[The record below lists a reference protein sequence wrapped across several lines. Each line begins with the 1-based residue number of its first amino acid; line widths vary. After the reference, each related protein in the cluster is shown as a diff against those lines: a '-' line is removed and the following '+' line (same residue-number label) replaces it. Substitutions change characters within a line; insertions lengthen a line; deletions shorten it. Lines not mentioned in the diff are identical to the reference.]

1 MLSFEQIQLNLMMV
15 LTGISLMTSV
25 FIALSGS
32 LAKRRRIQLSL
43 MGFIVALLLT
53 SECLTMIFGG
63 TREITILRVCNFIKY
78 NVIYVLT
85 FLDAQLT
92 GDILRDEGHLKKAP
106 QTLRVIPFIATS
118 GIALLV
124 ISQFTGLYY
133 VIDSSGVYHRSPYF
147 LLSYLLPGTS
157 FVLIFTTLLRYG
169 KLLHNDLRISLMLFI
184 LVPMTASIGQIFL
197 PEIALTSIAFS
208 FPVQLMFI
216 IELNYMNRKVA
227 RANQLE
233 IEKLQNELQNE
244 KKLREADF
252 LEEENRRLE
261 EVNRLQGLVGALAGE
276 YANVYEVDLRSRKF
290 SVIKISGR
298 IEHMFDRALDSMS
311 YEDAISYYIAHG
323 VAESDQERMRRATS
337 LAAIETQ
344 LRSVKS
350 IEQIYLN
357 NDGKYTE
364 MKIALSGLDHII
376 VGYGVKDAE
385 IRREKEI
392 ELQLEKAKNEAEAA
406 SKSKSAF
413 LFNMSHDIRT
423 PLNAIIGFTELADK
437 CGKDPEKLADYRR
450 KIRAAGYELMHILDD
465 VLEIARIE
473 NNRVSIDEELTNY
486 RDFFEDCHSM
496 FETELSKRRLT
507 CHFRCDVRH
516 PWVWM
521 DRTHMTDIFL
531 NLISNAIK
539 YTPDGG
545 TITVTSVEE
554 ISSPADESDRSSS
567 PAAAGTAN
575 GPDKPASAAGTDGSE
590 VSSRTD
596 AAYLTIVSTIEDTGI
611 GMSEDFQK
619 HAFDEFA
626 RERNTTEGGV
636 SGTGLGLAI
645 VSSLAKMMNISI
657 DMKSRLGEGTKVT
670 LRQFCRIGEAPEKTV
685 APNQAEIPGNFT
697 GKRILLA
704 EDNDINAEVAEE
716 LLGYAGFQVA
726 RAPDGI
732 ICVDMLRKAAPGY
745 YDLVLMDIQMPNMNG
760 YEAARTIRGLE
771 DPAKAGIPILAM
783 TANAFREDRDRALTA
798 GMNGHIAKPLDLR
811 KMLGTIADTLS
822 KGDDKHQTGS

>member
-1 MLSFEQIQLNLMMV
+1 MLHFEQIQMDLLVV

-43 MGFIVALLLT
+43 MGFIVALLLA
-53 SECLTMIFGG
+53 SECLTILFGG
-63 TREITILRVCNFIKY
+63 LHEVAAIRVCNFIKY
-78 NVIYVLT
+78 DVIYVLT

-92 GDILRDEGHLKKAP
+92 GDILRDEGHLEKAP
-106 QTLRVIPFIATS
+106 WTLRAVPFVTTGEI
-118 GIALLV
+118 ILLV

-133 VIDSSGVYHRSPYF
+133 TIDSSGFYHRSPYF
-147 LLSYLLPGTS
+147 PLSYLLPGIA
-157 FVLIFTTLLRYG
+157 FVLILSTLLQYG
-169 KLLHNDLRISLMLFI
+169 KRLHSELRISLMLFI
-184 LVPMTASIGQIFL
+184 LVPMTASVGQFFL
-197 PEIALTSIAFS
+197 PRLPLTSIAFS
-208 FPVQLMFI
+208 FPIQLMFI
-216 IELNYMNRKVA
+216 IELNYMNKKVA

-233 IEKLQNELQNE
+233 IEKLQNELQNEKNE

-290 SVIKISGR
+290 SVIKVSSR
-298 IEHMFDRALDSMS
+298 IDQMFNSSIRDMT
-311 YEDAISYYIAHG
+311 YKDAVSHYLENG
-323 VAESDQERMRRATS
+323 VAESDRERMRRATS
-337 LAAIETQ
+337 LDTIETQ

-350 IEQIYLN
+350 IEQVYLN

-364 MKIALSGLDHII
+364 MKIAPIGLDHII

-437 CGKDPEKLADYRR
+437 CGNDSEKLADYRR

-473 NNRVSIDEELTNY
+473 NNRVSVDEELTNY
-486 RDFFEDCHSM
+486 REFFEDCRSM
-496 FETELSKRRLT
+496 FETELAKRRLT
-507 CHFRCDVRH
+507 VRFHCNISH

-521 DRTHMTDIFL
+521 DKTHMTDIFL

-545 TITVTSVEE
+545 TIAVTSVEE
-554 ISSPADESDRSSS
+554 PLSSAGNGSTVT
-567 PAAAGTAN
+567 AAAVEE
-575 GPDKPASAAGTDGSE
+575 PASAGQS
-590 VSSRTD
+590 
-596 AAYLTIVSTIEDTGI
+596 AAHDISPNKKSNRDKCIVIVSTIEDTGI

-619 HAFDEFA
+619 HAFEEFA

-645 VSSLAKMMNISI
+645 VSRLAKMMNIRI
-657 DMKSRLGEGTKVT
+657 DIKSRQGEGTRIT
-670 LRQFCRIGEAPEKTV
+670 LRQTCRIGEAPEAAV
-685 APNQAEIPGNFT
+685 APKQAEISGSFS

-716 LLGYAGFQVA
+716 LLGYAGFEVE
-726 RAPDGI
+726 RASDGL

-745 YDLVLMDIQMPNMNG
+745 YDLILMDIQMPNMNG
-760 YEAARTIRGLE
+760 YEAARAIRGLR
-771 DPAKAGIPILAM
+771 DPSKAGIPILAM
-783 TANAFREDRDRALTA
+783 TANAFKEDRDRALAA

-822 KGDDKHQTGS
+822 GQGKKNQTGV

>member
-1 MLSFEQIQLNLMMV
+1 MLHFEQIQMDLLVV

-43 MGFIVALLLT
+43 MGFIVALLLA
-53 SECLTMIFGG
+53 SECLTILFGG
-63 TREITILRVCNFIKY
+63 LHEVTAIRVCNFIKY
-78 NVIYVLT
+78 DAIYVLT

-92 GDILRDEGHLKKAP
+92 GDILRDEGHLEKAP
-106 QTLRVIPFIATS
+106 WTLRAVPFVTTGEI
-118 GIALLV
+118 ILLV

-133 VIDSSGVYHRSPYF
+133 TIDSSGFYHRSPYF
-147 LLSYLLPGTS
+147 PLSYLLPGIA
-157 FVLIFTTLLRYG
+157 FVLILSTLLQYG
-169 KLLHNDLRISLMLFI
+169 KRLHSELRISLMLFI
-184 LVPMTASIGQIFL
+184 LVPMTASVGQFFL
-197 PEIALTSIAFS
+197 PRLPLTSIAFS
-208 FPVQLMFI
+208 FPIQLMFI
-216 IELNYMNRKVA
+216 IELNYMNKKVA

-233 IEKLQNELQNE
+233 IEKLQNELQNEKNE

-290 SVIKISGR
+290 SVIKVSSR
-298 IEHMFDRALDSMS
+298 IDQMFNSSIRDMT
-311 YEDAISYYIAHG
+311 YKDAVSHYLENG
-323 VAESDQERMRRATS
+323 VAESDRERMRRATS
-337 LAAIETQ
+337 LDTIETQ

-350 IEQIYLN
+350 IEQVYLN

-364 MKIALSGLDHII
+364 MKIAPIGLDHII

-437 CGKDPEKLADYRR
+437 CGNDSEKLADYRR

-473 NNRVSIDEELTNY
+473 NNRVSVDEELTNY
-486 RDFFEDCHSM
+486 REFFEDCRSM
-496 FETELSKRRLT
+496 FETELAKRRLT
-507 CHFRCDVRH
+507 VRFHCNISH

-521 DRTHMTDIFL
+521 DKTHMTDIFL

-545 TITVTSVEE
+545 TIAVTSVEE
-554 ISSPADESDRSSS
+554 PSSS
-567 PAAAGTAN
+567 AKDN
-575 GPDKPASAAGTDGSE
+575 CC
-590 VSSRTD
+590 V
-596 AAYLTIVSTIEDTGI
+596 IVSTIEDTGI

-645 VSSLAKMMNISI
+645 VSRLAKMMNIRI
-657 DMKSRLGEGTKVT
+657 DIKSRQGEGTKIT
-670 LRQFCRIGEAPEKTV
+670 LRQTCRIGNAPKAAA
-685 APNQAEIPGNFT
+685 APKQTEISGSFS

-716 LLGYAGFQVA
+716 LLGYAGFEVE
-726 RAPDGI
+726 RASDGL

-745 YDLVLMDIQMPNMNG
+745 YDLILMDIQMPNMNG
-760 YEAARTIRGLE
+760 YEAARAIRGLR
-771 DPAKAGIPILAM
+771 DPSKAGIPILAM
-783 TANAFREDRDRALTA
+783 TANAFKEDRDRALAA

-811 KMLGTIADTLS
+811 KMLGTIADTLREQS
-822 KGDDKHQTGS
+822 KKNQTGV

>member
-1 MLSFEQIQLNLMMV
+1 MLHFEQIQMDLLVV

-43 MGFIVALLLT
+43 MGFIVALLLA
-53 SECLTMIFGG
+53 SECLTILFGG
-63 TREITILRVCNFIKY
+63 LHEVTAIRVCNFIKY
-78 NVIYVLT
+78 DVIYGLT

-92 GDILRDEGHLKKAP
+92 GDILRDEGHLEKAP
-106 QTLRVIPFIATS
+106 WTLRAVPFVTTGEI
-118 GIALLV
+118 ILLV

-133 VIDSSGVYHRSPYF
+133 TIDSSGFYHRSPYF
-147 LLSYLLPGTS
+147 PLSYLLPGIA
-157 FVLIFTTLLRYG
+157 FVLILSTLLQYG
-169 KLLHNDLRISLMLFI
+169 KRLHSELRISLMLFI
-184 LVPMTASIGQIFL
+184 LVPMTASVGQFFL
-197 PEIALTSIAFS
+197 PRLPLTSIAFS
-208 FPVQLMFI
+208 FPIQLMFI
-216 IELNYMNRKVA
+216 IELNYMNKKVA

-233 IEKLQNELQNE
+233 IEKLQNELQNEKNE

-290 SVIKISGR
+290 SVIKVSNR
-298 IEHMFDRALDSMS
+298 IDQMFNSSIRDMT
-311 YEDAISYYIAHG
+311 YEDAINYYLENG
-323 VAESDQERMRRATS
+323 VAESDRERLRRATS
-337 LAAIETQ
+337 LDHIETQ

-350 IEQIYLN
+350 IEQVYLN

-364 MKIALSGLDHII
+364 MKIAPSGLDHII

-423 PLNAIIGFTELADK
+423 PLNAIIGFTELSDK
-437 CGKDPEKLADYRR
+437 CGNDPEKLADYRR

-486 RDFFEDCHSM
+486 KNFFDDCCSM
-496 FETELSKRRLT
+496 FETELAKRHLSFR
-507 CHFRCDVRH
+507 FRCDIGH
-516 PWVWM
+516 PWVWI

-554 ISSPADESDRSSS
+554 PLSSAGNGSTVT
-567 PAAAGTAN
+567 AAAVEE
-575 GPDKPASAAGTDGSE
+575 PASAGQS
-590 VSSRTD
+590 
-596 AAYLTIVSTIEDTGI
+596 AAHDISPNKKSDRDKCIVIVSTIEDTGI

-619 HAFDEFA
+619 HAFEEFA

-645 VSSLAKMMNISI
+645 VSRLAKMMNIRI
-657 DMKSRLGEGTKVT
+657 DIKSRQGEGTRIT
-670 LRQFCRIGEAPEKTV
+670 LRQTCRIGEAPEAAV
-685 APNQAEIPGNFT
+685 APKQAEISGSFA

-716 LLGYAGFQVA
+716 LLGYAGFQVE
-726 RAPDGI
+726 RAADGL

-745 YDLVLMDIQMPNMNG
+745 YDLILMDIQMPNMNG
-760 YEAARTIRGLE
+760 YEAARAIRGLG
-771 DPAKAGIPILAM
+771 DPARADIPILAM
-783 TANAFREDRDRALTA
+783 TANAFKEDRDRALAA

-822 KGDDKHQTGS
+822 GQGKKNQTGV